1 MSEKKVWCASNLS
14 GETIIWSEGS
24 QYRDKEAVLFVAMVT
39 NPDTGARILS
49 FCPVKPLTKDQGLC
63 RDTMEVILNH
73 GGYVDPYEPEPG
85 ISQAY
90 LALVEDE
97 LRFDAFLANFC
108 QCRDH
113 DKERVRQMVEEQ
125 QRAKLI
131 EDIEARERLSSLPAP
146 PEEKLNGKSAV
157 KRVDDNVICA
167 AFRADQL
174 FEDGFE

>member
-14 GETIIWSEGS
+14 GETIIWSEGGDE
-24 QYRDKEAVLFVAMVT
+24 YRDKEAVLFVAMVT

-49 FCPVKPLTKDQGLC
+49 FCPVKPLTKDQDLC

-125 QRAKLI
+125 QRAKMI
-131 EDIEARERLSSLPAP
+131 EDAERLRDLPAP

-167 AFRADQL
+167 AFRTDQL

>member
-14 GETIIWSEGS
+14 GETIIWCEGS
-24 QYRDKEAVLFVAMVT
+24 PYRDKEAVLFVAMVT

-90 LALVEDE
+90 LALVEDKA
-97 LRFDAFLANFC
+97 RFDAFIANFC

-113 DKERVRQMVEEQ
+113 DKERVRKMVEEQ

-131 EDIEARERLSSLPAP
+131 EDAERLRDLPVP
-146 PEEKLNGKSAV
+146 LEEKLNGKSAV

-167 AFRADQL
+167 AFRTDQL